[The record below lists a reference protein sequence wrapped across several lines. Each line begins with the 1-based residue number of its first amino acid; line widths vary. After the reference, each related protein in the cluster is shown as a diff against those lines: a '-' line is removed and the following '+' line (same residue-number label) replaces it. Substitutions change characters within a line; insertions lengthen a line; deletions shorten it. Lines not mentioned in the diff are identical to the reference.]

1 MADIFISYKREN
13 QDAVQRIVQG
23 LRNAGLSV
31 WWDQDIAPDAP
42 WEQTIESE
50 LEKAKVVIV
59 AWSEAAVASEN
70 VKAEARR
77 ARNQGK
83 LIQIYV
89 EPCEPPLFFGERQ
102 GVDLSNWNGNAG
114 DNRFQAILTAV
125 RAILAGKRPPEGV
138 GYRPRQRAP
147 WASLTAAFV
156 LVSAVLGFISNLGG
170 ARDAVCSL
178 AALNQRCIEWNLI
191 TPPAPPPLDPAVL
204 QEALVRSIEGRWSRG
219 DRPDCSIATEFA
231 VARDEND
238 VYRIRSVSPPD
249 WDSTMQVGAID
260 VERGMVTASTI
271 RPGESGV
278 REQWEFHP
286 NGDLMQVIAPNGTP
300 TPLARC
306 E

>member
-1 MADIFISYKREN
+1 MTEIFLSYKREN
-13 QDAVQRIVQG
+13 QDAVQRIVLG

-50 LEKAKVVIV
+50 LAKAKVVIV
-59 AWSEAAVASEN
+59 AWSQAAIGSEN

-114 DNRFQAILTAV
+114 DNRFQAILTAA

-138 GYRPRQRAP
+138 GYRPPRRAP

-156 LVSAVLGFISNLGG
+156 LVSAVLGFVSNLGG

-178 AALNQRCIEWNLI
+178 AAVHQRCIDWSLI
-191 TPPAPPPLDPAVL
+191 TEPVDVEAQIEDARQTLL
-204 QEALVRSIEGRWSRG
+204 QGVVGAWGRQ
-219 DRPDCSIATEFA
+219 DRNCTDTISYA
-231 VARDEND
+231 VARGEDGYDRITARAPGFESLSQVTTAADGVIVARATTPSEN
-238 VYRIRSVSPPD
+238 
-249 WDSTMQVGAID
+249 G
-260 VERGMVTASTI
+260 G
-271 RPGESGV
+271 
-278 REQWEFHP
+278 REQWEFRP
-286 NGDLMQVIAPNGTP
+286 NGDQMTVYDKDGVATTLV
-300 TPLARC
+300 RC
-306 E
+306 PG